1 MRMHSIA
8 TILICAMVASSCATQ
23 NRQMTRQEFLSVS
36 TKTYPH
42 HDAEQVLAAAETIL
56 RLADSDYQFMH
67 SQNGM
72 KASRFWQRYMFLYL
86 AQGNDYWTIEA
97 LPSDAGVRVSAQIN
111 TGFSGTNILPTTG
124 GDLSASAGSSI
135 AVSAIGSA
143 TYLLFFDRLDY
154 LLWQRDEWP
163 DCKASQLRRKSG
175 GATGTDA
182 PLCDAFNTEDKPP
195 PPRDVALKPA
205 RPLEAAR

>member
-143 TYLLFFDRLDY
+143 TYLLFLSAVAAGRMARLQG
-154 LLWQRDEWP
+154 LAAAQEVRRRNRHR
-163 DCKASQLRRKSG
+163 CASVRRVQHRG
-175 GATGTDA
+175 Q
-182 PLCDAFNTEDKPP
+182 
-195 PPRDVALKPA
+195 
-205 RPLEAAR
+205 AAAAA